1 MIKIN
6 KGLIF
11 FSLILLT
18 YLYIN
23 GQWARRVSEA
33 GSEFPRAI
41 FTTGDGSIF
50 STGHTEANA
59 KNGYSWILK
68 LSPEGEKSGAQSYK
82 IGWDTPD
89 SKDEILGVYHD
100 GEGQF
105 IFAGNTEAYP
115 KYENAATKRMMVYK
129 VSFDGDILWS
139 KVIGGELSS
148 SAAAVYGTLD
158 GGCIASGYF
167 YSLSSGAKDVI
178 LVKLDSFGMI
188 EWQKSYGEK
197 GNDVPM
203 AVFPANDGGYVFA
216 GNSYSFYPF
225 NGDYWVVKLS
235 AWGDVEWEK
244 TYGRKL
250 EDNAYCAD
258 ITPDGGFIIAGES
271 FSVDSE
277 NSDIWIVRLSASGNI
292 LWQKAYTQGERS
304 RANSIVALPEG
315 GYAVA
320 GTSWEQKRQE
330 LIYFKITDKG
340 DIIWQKKFSVF
351 LSNEEISNDSA
362 CGIAQSVDGSY
373 AVLGLTESTL
383 KSDKYVMI
391 IKTLSNGDLSSC
403 GYLSEGSLS
412 VVDTN
417 VVPLESEAEV
427 KISYFIEYDADVMP
441 ASSNFDIQILCPSK
455 KNIIRR

>member
-1 MIKIN
+1 MAVWHDFEDGTDEGWGWYQRGTWRPNRTCPPTNHVASLGMLFGWEGIGSGWYELNLASKETSCDPGVGFYN
-6 KGLIF
+6 CSFYGLFWRQVAETGCGAEVVPNLGGFKGWYCYI
-11 FSLILLT
+11 
-18 YLYIN
+18 YLD
-23 GQWARRVSEA
+23 
-33 GSEFPRAI
+33 P
-41 FTTGDGSIF
+41 
-50 STGHTEANA
+50 
-59 KNGYSWILK
+59 L
-68 LSPEGEKSGAQSYK
+68 
-82 IGWDTPD
+82 DTD
-89 SKDEILGVYHD
+89 HD

-139 KVIGGELSS
+139 KVIGSELSS

-304 RANSIVALPEG
+304 RAE
-315 GYAVA
+315 
-320 GTSWEQKRQE
+320 
-330 LIYFKITDKG
+330 
-340 DIIWQKKFSVF
+340 
-351 LSNEEISNDSA
+351 
-362 CGIAQSVDGSY
+362 
-373 AVLGLTESTL
+373 
-383 KSDKYVMI
+383 
-391 IKTLSNGDLSSC
+391 
-403 GYLSEGSLS
+403 
-412 VVDTN
+412 
-417 VVPLESEAEV
+417 
-427 KISYFIEYDADVMP
+427 
-441 ASSNFDIQILCPSK
+441 
-455 KNIIRR
+455 